1 MGKYK
6 TSHYIIGFVLSLALT
21 FAAYLLVINQYFS
34 EQVTIASI
42 MVLAIV
48 QLLVQLIFFLHLGS
62 ESKPRLKLA
71 IFSFTLLVVLIV
83 VGGSIWVMSHLNY
96 HHDQM
101 SPAEKDNYIFEE
113 EGIYR

>member
-6 TSHYIIGFVLSLALT
+6 ISHYIIGFTLSLALT
-21 FAAYLLVINQYFS
+21 LTAYILVVNKYFS
-34 EQVTIASI
+34 SKATLALI
-42 MVLAIV
+42 MALAIV
-48 QLLVQLIFFLHLGS
+48 QLFVQLIFFLHLGS
-62 ESKPRLKLA
+62 EAKPRLKLA

-96 HHDQM
+96 HHENM

>member
-6 TSHYIIGFVLSLALT
+6 ISHYIVGFALSLVLT
-21 FAAYLLVINQYFS
+21 LSAYFLVVNQYFS
-34 EQVTIASI
+34 EQKTIILI
-42 MVLAIV
+42 MLLAIT
-48 QLLVQLIFFLHLGS
+48 QLFVQLIFFLHLGS
-62 ESKPRLKLA
+62 EAKPRLKLA
-71 IFSFTLLVVLIV
+71 IFLFTLLVVLIV

-96 HHDQM
+96 HHNDM